1 MKAYEIEFGIPLDRD
16 FGTILNMLQR
26 GSLLLTLRCRLAS
39 ANFAKLSA
47 PCWYVAS
54 ICRTDAT
61 QTFRKS
67 ALTKPHGHHW
77 CRTMTSPLHTA
88 NYARMTLRLG
98 RMIVRL

>member
-1 MKAYEIEFGIPLDRD
+1 
-16 FGTILNMLQR
+16 MLQR
-26 GSLLLTLRCRLAS
+26 GSLLLTRRCRLAG

-47 PCWYVAS
+47 PPGWYTAS

-88 NYARMTLRLG
+88 NYDRMTLRLG